1 MKRLNR
7 VKSKNSTLR
16 WLYNVPG
23 RKKGYLLIL
32 TLVQTIHGASGVLYA
47 LLLRNIVDSAVKQ
60 NREMFWQ
67 GVIGIGLLVAGRII
81 LETVSRWL
89 SELTRATFEN
99 IFKQRETGYILRK
112 DYASIRAIHTGE
124 WMNRL
129 TNDTAVVA
137 NGYVETIPRFAGMAV
152 QMISALVMLIVLSPS
167 FSSILLPGGCLVL
180 LFAYVLLKK
189 LRKLHKRMQEKDGIV
204 RIFLQERISSLMI
217 IKSFVAEGV
226 TLAEAKEKMKDHLRA
241 RMANNRVSNFGNTG
255 LAVSIEGMYL
265 LGVAY
270 CSWGILTGQVSYG
283 TLTAV
288 MQLLGQLQKP
298 FANISGY
305 LPKYYAMLASAE
317 RLMEVERLAEDH
329 PGEPAS
335 RERTEVLYNETLTA
349 FGLYHASYS
358 YYPTGQGVTGMSKDN
373 MPVVLH
379 DLTLEIIKGEYVAF
393 TGPSGCGKSTILKL
407 LMSMYP
413 LDAGTKGIRCKD
425 GSIIPLTAEYRRL
438 FAYVPQGNQLMTGT
452 IREIVSFAEKD
463 KADEQRI
470 MQALR
475 IACASDFVDELE
487 NGIDTQLGERGAGLS
502 EGQMQRIAIA
512 RAIYTGA
519 PVLLLDEATSALDA
533 VVAKKMLSNLR
544 ELTDKT
550 VVIVTHQVDAMEICN
565 RVIRFTEDGISEA

>member
-1 MKRLNR
+1 M
-7 VKSKNSTLR
+7 KSKKSTLR
-16 WLYNVPG
+16 WLYKVPG
-23 RKKGYLLIL
+23 RKKGYLIIL
-32 TLVQTIHGASGVLYA
+32 TLVQMVHGASGVFYA

-60 NREMFWQ
+60 NRETFWQ
-67 GVIGIGLLVAGRII
+67 GVIYIGLLAAGQII
-81 LETVSRWL
+81 LDTVFRWL
-89 SELTRATFEN
+89 SELTRSTFEN
-99 IFKQRETGYILRK
+99 IFKQRETQYILQR
-112 DYASIRAIHTGE
+112 DYASVRTIHTGE

-137 NGYVETIPRFAGMAV
+137 NGYMETIPKFAGMAV
-152 QMISALVMLIVLSPS
+152 QLISAIVMLIVLSPP
-167 FSSILLPGGCLVL
+167 FSAVLLPGGCLII
-180 LFAYVLLKK
+180 LFAYVLLQK
-189 LRKLHKRMQEKDGIV
+189 LKKLHKRMQEKDGILRV
-204 RIFLQERISSLMI
+204 FLQERISSLMI
-217 IKSFVAEGV
+217 IKSFVAESN

-241 RMANNRVSNFGNTG
+241 RMARNHVANIASTG

-270 CSWGILTGQVSYG
+270 CSWGILTGKVSYG

-298 FANISGY
+298 FSNISGY

-317 RLMEVERLAEDH
+317 RLMEVEQLAEDCS
-329 PGEPAS
+329 GGPAPK
-335 RERTEVLYNETLTA
+335 ETTEALYNERLTA
-349 FGLYHASYS
+349 FGLYHASYT
-358 YYPTGQGVTGMSKDN
+358 YYPTGQGIAEMSKDN

-379 DLTLEIIKGEYVAF
+379 DLTLEIKKGQYVAF

-413 LDAGTKGIRCKD
+413 LDAGTKEIRCKD
-425 GSIIPLTAEYRRL
+425 GNVLPLTAEYRRL

-452 IREIVSFAEKD
+452 IREIVAFAEKD
-463 KADEQRI
+463 KADERRI
-470 MQALR
+470 RQALK
-475 IACASDFVDELE
+475 IACASEFVDKLE

-533 VVAKKMLSNLR
+533 AIAKRMLTNLR

-550 VVIVTHQVDAMEICN
+550 VVIVTHQTDAMEICN